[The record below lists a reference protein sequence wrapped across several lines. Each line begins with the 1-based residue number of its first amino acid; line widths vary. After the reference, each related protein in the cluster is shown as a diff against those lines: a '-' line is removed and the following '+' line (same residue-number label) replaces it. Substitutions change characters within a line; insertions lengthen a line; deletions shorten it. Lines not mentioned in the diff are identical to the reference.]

1 MSAAAITRASPIQRV
16 MRGGVF
22 FYVAVLVV
30 LPLLALA
37 STGLSNGLAG
47 VWSAVTTPVA
57 RDALLL
63 TLWTGALTAVVNAVA
78 GTATAWVLVRFR
90 FPGRGLLQA
99 LVDLPFAIPTLVT
112 GVMLVLLL
120 GPRRPMGRWFESHGI
135 EILFAPPA
143 IVFALLFITVPFVV
157 RAVEP
162 VLAEMDPAEEEA
174 ARTLG
179 AGDAA
184 IVRRVILPSLLPA
197 IGVGALQSFAR
208 AIAEF
213 GSIVVVSGNIPHKS
227 LTGAIY
233 IFGEVEGGRPEVAAA
248 VSLVLLA
255 LSFGLSLG
263 ARALRDTIGGR
274 RG

>member
-1 MSAAAITRASPIQRV
+1 MTAATLRASPIQRV
-16 MRGGVF
+16 MRGGVLV
-22 FYVAVLVV
+22 YVAFLVA

-37 STGLSNGLAG
+37 STGMRNGLDG
-47 VWSAVTTPVA
+47 VWRAVSSPTA
-57 RDALLL
+57 ADALLL
-63 TLWTGALTAVVNAVA
+63 TLWTGGLTAIVNAVT

-90 FPGRGLLQA
+90 FPGRSLLQS
-99 LVDLPFAIPTLVT
+99 LVDLPFAVPTLIT

-120 GPRRPMGRWFESHGI
+120 GPTRPLGRWFAANGI
-135 EILFAPPA
+135 EVMFAPPA
-143 IVFALLFITVPFVV
+143 IIFALLFVTMPFVV

-162 VLAEMDPAEEEA
+162 VLAELDPAEEEA

-179 AGDAA
+179 AGDWVV
-184 IVRRVILPSLLPA
+184 VRRVILPALMPA

-233 IFGEVEGGRPEVAAA
+233 IFGEVEGGRPDVAAA
-248 VSLVLLA
+248 VSLVLLT
-255 LSFGLSLG
+255 LSFALSLG
-263 ARALRDTIGGR
+263 ARALRHSLGNR
-274 RG
+274 RV

>member
-1 MSAAAITRASPIQRV
+1 MTLVATRASPIQRV
-16 MRGGVF
+16 MRGGVLL
-22 FYVAVLVV
+22 YVAVLVA
-30 LPLLALA
+30 LPLSALA
-37 STGLSNGLAG
+37 TAGLAHG
-47 VWSAVTTPVA
+47 LDGLWKAVSSPVA
-57 RDALLL
+57 ADALLL
-63 TLWTGALTAVVNAVA
+63 TLWTGALTALVNAVC

-90 FPGRGLLQA
+90 FPGRKVLQA

-120 GPRRPMGRWFESHGI
+120 GPTRPAGRWFGSHGI
-135 EILFAPPA
+135 EVLFAPPA
-143 IVFALLFITVPFVV
+143 IIFALLFITVPFVV

-162 VLAEMDPAEEEA
+162 VLAELDPAEEEA

-179 AGDAA
+179 AGDWAV
-184 IVRRVILPSLLPA
+184 VRRVILPALVPA

-208 AIAEF
+208 SIAEF

-233 IFGEVEGGRPEVAAA
+233 IFGEVEGGRPDVGAA

-263 ARALRDTIGGR
+263 ARALRGVPGGR

>member
-1 MSAAAITRASPIQRV
+1 
-16 MRGGVF
+16 MRGGVLL
-22 FYVAVLVV
+22 YIAALVAI
-30 LPLLALA
+30 PLAALA
-37 STGLSNGLAG
+37 STGLANGLTG
-47 VWSAVTTPVA
+47 LWRAVSSPIA
-57 RDALLL
+57 ADALLL
-63 TLWTGALTAVVNAVA
+63 TLWTGGLTALINAVF

-90 FPGRGLLQA
+90 FPGRKILQA

-112 GVMLVLLL
+112 GVMIVLLL
-120 GPRRPMGRWFESHGI
+120 GPTRPLGRWFGANGI
-135 EILFAPPA
+135 EVLFAPPA
-143 IVFALLFITVPFVV
+143 IIFALLFVTVPFVV

-162 VLAEMDPAEEEA
+162 VLAELDPAEEEA

-179 AGDAA
+179 ARDGA
-184 IVRRVILPSLLPA
+184 IVRRVILPALMPA

-233 IFGEVEGGRPEVAAA
+233 IFGEVEGGRPDIAAA
-248 VSLVLLA
+248 VSLVLLS

-263 ARALRDTIGGR
+263 ARGLRHAIGSR
-274 RG
+274 RV

>member
-1 MSAAAITRASPIQRV
+1 

-22 FYVAVLVV
+22 VYVALLVA
-30 LPLLALA
+30 LPLIALA
-37 STGLSNGLAG
+37 STGLSNGISG
-47 VWSAVTTPVA
+47 VWRAVSSPVA
-57 RDALLL
+57 ADALLL
-63 TLWTGALTAVVNAVA
+63 TLWTGALTAAINAVA

-99 LVDLPFAIPTLVT
+99 LVDLPFAVPTLVT

-120 GPRRPMGRWFESHGI
+120 GPTRPAGRWFAAHGV
-135 EILFAPPA
+135 EVLFAPPA
-143 IVFALLFITVPFVV
+143 IIFALLFITVPFVV

-162 VLAEMDPAEEEA
+162 VLAELDPAEEEA

-179 AGDAA
+179 ASDTA
-184 IVRRVILPSLLPA
+184 IVRRVILPALAPA

-208 AIAEF
+208 SLAEF

-233 IFGEVEGGRPEVAAA
+233 IFGEVEGGRPDIAAA

-255 LSFGLSLG
+255 LSFALSLG
-263 ARALRDTIGGR
+263 ARALRHAIGGR
-274 RG
+274 RV

>member
-1 MSAAAITRASPIQRV
+1 MSAVATRASPIQLV
-16 MRGGVF
+16 MRGGVLV
-22 FYVAVLVV
+22 YVAALVV
-30 LPLLALA
+30 LPLAALA
-37 STGLSNGLAG
+37 TAGLGNGLAG
-47 VWSAVTTPVA
+47 VWRAVSSPMAT
-57 RDALLL
+57 DALLL

-99 LVDLPFAIPTLVT
+99 LVDLPFAVPTLVT

-120 GPRRPMGRWFESHGI
+120 GPTRPAGRWFSSHGI
-135 EILFAPPA
+135 EVLFAPPA
-143 IVFALLFITVPFVV
+143 IIFALLFITVPFVV

-162 VLAEMDPAEEEA
+162 VLAELDPAEEEA

-179 AGDAA
+179 ARDWAV
-184 IVRRVILPSLLPA
+184 VRRVILPALYPA

-233 IFGEVEGGRPEVAAA
+233 IFGEVEGGRPDVAAA

-263 ARALRDTIGGR
+263 ARALRHAIGGR
-274 RG
+274 RV

>member
-1 MSAAAITRASPIQRV
+1 
-16 MRGGVF
+16 MRGGVLL
-22 FYVAVLVV
+22 YVALLVA
-30 LPLLALA
+30 LPLIALA
-37 STGLSNGLAG
+37 SAGLSNGIAG
-47 VWSAVTTPVA
+47 VWHALSSPVA
-57 RDALLL
+57 ADALLL
-63 TLWTGALTAVVNAVA
+63 TLWTGALTAAINAVA

-99 LVDLPFAIPTLVT
+99 LVDLPFAVPTLVT

-120 GPRRPMGRWFESHGI
+120 GPTRPAGRWFAAHGI
-135 EILFAPPA
+135 EVLFAPPA
-143 IVFALLFITVPFVV
+143 IIFALLFITVPFVV

-162 VLAEMDPAEEEA
+162 VLAELDPAEEEA

-179 AGDAA
+179 ASDAVV
-184 IVRRVILPSLLPA
+184 VRRVILPALAPA

-208 AIAEF
+208 ALAEF

-233 IFGEVEGGRPEVAAA
+233 IFGEVEAGRPDIAAA

-263 ARALRDTIGGR
+263 ARALHHAIGGR
-274 RG
+274 RV